1 MQTRSVMARRN
12 AVETGRKVFFK
23 KERKKERNRE
33 ERDTELKMIV
43 SPVLFVAPVLWDV

>member
-1 MQTRSVMARRN
+1 MARRN

-23 KERKKERNRE
+23 KRKKERNRE